1 MSSEG
6 GRSIQIKQGDDIV
19 PAEAK
24 VAARG
29 GVKYELPPRYRDSMS
44 SFMKKAQSLDTDYRH
59 RWVHISPRNQT
70 VKSWSGWTPLV
81 DKDKL
86 KRLGLESMI
95 VANGRARWMDTELWV
110 MPNGLAEVIR
120 QKKREDLAE
129 RSGAVKEALEAEAA
143 ETEGRT
149 AGKAVPYIHT
159 GPAAD
164 ILEKIPMKIESIQ
177 QSRATKPKE

>member
-6 GRSIQIKQGDDIV
+6 GRTIEIKQGDDIV
-19 PAEAK
+19 PDEAK
-24 VAARG
+24 AATSG
-29 GVKYELPPRYRDSMS
+29 GVKYELPPRYRDSIS
-44 SFMKKAQSLDTDYRH
+44 SFMKRAQDLDKEYRH

-81 DKDKL
+81 DKEKL
-86 KRLGLESMI
+86 TKLGLKEMV

-110 MPNGLAEVIR
+110 MPNGLAEVIKA
-120 QKKREDLAE
+120 KKRVDLAE
-129 RSGAVKEALEAEAA
+129 RSSAVKDALEAEAA
-143 ETEGRT
+143 ETAGRT
-149 AGKAVPYIHT
+149 RGKAQPYVHT

-177 QSRATKPKE
+177 QSRAPKPKE